1 MYKKRN
7 WLYGKINS
15 SVIVKMS
22 VCLLIIICVL
32 FFFIIT
38 AKLVFHFYPI
48 NLDWLV
54 VITRKIN
61 VFIIFSNIR
70 ICNSSWI
77 GRTLFNIN
85 LSPYW
90 QAKSHQFLKTIV
102 VIITNLSHI
111 YLNCNQK
118 RLFLFVLI
126 IWQSFLAI
134 KIYYI
139 SLSFIIQCILA
150 SIFAWLAIFLY

>member
-1 MYKKRN
+1 MYEKRN
-7 WLYGKINS
+7 LLYGKINS

-22 VCLLIIICVL
+22 VCLLIIICFL

-38 AKLVFHFYPI
+38 AKLVFHFYPFHFV
-48 NLDWLV
+48 WLV

-61 VFIIFSNIR
+61 VFIILSNIR
-70 ICNSSWI
+70 IFNSSWM
-77 GRTLFNIN
+77 GRILFNIN

-90 QAKSHQFLKTIV
+90 QAKSQQFLETIV

-111 YLNCNQK
+111 YLNFNRK
-118 RLFLFVLI
+118 RLFVFVLI

-134 KIYYI
+134 KI
-139 SLSFIIQCILA
+139 
-150 SIFAWLAIFLY
+150 